1 MTRQML
7 ERNAQE
13 ETLQHARF
21 LLEKALAVRS
31 YTSTQV
37 APLLETQMKY
47 AFLPQSVPAFSAT
60 EVLAKIQKNHPEY
73 AYKEAT
79 LNPTNPRDRA
89 VEWEADVIAEFRNVA
104 GHARSSSASAT
115 RRPAARSTSRGRS
128 RSPTAPACAA
138 TARWRP
144 RRARWSTSTAR
155 PTASAGSSNEVVG
168 AQMVSV
174 PMAVPLARAA
184 AGLGAVH
191 GHARRRCSSPSRVA
205 LNLMLWWL
213 VIRPVTRLSR
223 LADRVSLGELG
234 APSFA
239 LGARDEIGR
248 LADLVQPH
256 AQEPGAGDEDARG
269 SAVMSARPLGL
280 AGIDTGHPLP
290 QRLGK
295 YLVSHLLGEGAMGVV
310 YKAHR
315 PGHPPCRWRSRRS
328 ARRCSTPDAQDIS
341 ATARFRT
348 EAQAAGRL
356 SHPNIVVGLR
366 VRRGRRPAYIAMEYV
381 RRHLA
386 AGAGVARRPACRWT
400 MR

>member
-1 MTRQML
+1 MKLLLKFNLVFVLIFLIGLGATGAMTRQML

-89 VEWEADVIAEFRNVA
+89 VEWEADVIAEFRKSPDTKEFIGERDTPA
-104 GHARSSSASAT
+104 G
-115 RRPAARSTSRGRS
+115 
-128 RSPTAPACAA
+128 
-138 TARWRP
+138 
-144 RRARWSTSTAR
+144 RALYIAR
-155 PTASAGSSNEVVG
+155 PIKIADGACLRCHSTVEAAPRTLVDKYGPANGFGWQLGEVVG

-174 PMAVPLARAA
+174 PMAIPMARAQQA
-184 AGLGAVH
+184 WALFMGMLSAVFVTI
-191 GHARRRCSSPSRVA
+191 AVA
-205 LNLMLWWL
+205 LHLMLWGL

-248 LADLVQPH
+248 LATSFSRMRKSLVQ
-256 AQEPGAGDEDARG
+256 A
-269 SAVMSARPLGL
+269 MKML
-280 AGIDTGHPLP
+280 
-290 QRLGK
+290 
-295 YLVSHLLGEGAMGVV
+295 EGA
-310 YKAHR
+310 
-315 PGHPPCRWRSRRS
+315 PS
-328 ARRCSTPDAQDIS
+328 
-341 ATARFRT
+341 
-348 EAQAAGRL
+348 
-356 SHPNIVVGLR
+356 
-366 VRRGRRPAYIAMEYV
+366 
-381 RRHLA
+381 
-386 AGAGVARRPACRWT
+386 
-400 MR
+400 

>member
-1 MTRQML
+1 MKLLLKFNLVFVLIFLIGLGVTGAMTRQML

-89 VEWEADVIAEFRNVA
+89 VEWEADVIAEFRKSPDTKEFIGERDTPA
-104 GHARSSSASAT
+104 G
-115 RRPAARSTSRGRS
+115 
-128 RSPTAPACAA
+128 
-138 TARWRP
+138 
-144 RRARWSTSTAR
+144 RALYIAR
-155 PTASAGSSNEVVG
+155 PIKIADGACLRCHSTVEAAPRTLVDKYGPANGFGWQLGEVVG

-174 PMAVPLARAA
+174 PMAIPMARAQQA
-184 AGLGAVH
+184 WALFMGMLSAVFVTI
-191 GHARRRCSSPSRVA
+191 AVA

-248 LADLVQPH
+248 LATSFSRMRKSLVQ
-256 AQEPGAGDEDARG
+256 A
-269 SAVMSARPLGL
+269 MKML
-280 AGIDTGHPLP
+280 
-290 QRLGK
+290 
-295 YLVSHLLGEGAMGVV
+295 EGA
-310 YKAHR
+310 
-315 PGHPPCRWRSRRS
+315 PS
-328 ARRCSTPDAQDIS
+328 
-341 ATARFRT
+341 
-348 EAQAAGRL
+348 
-356 SHPNIVVGLR
+356 
-366 VRRGRRPAYIAMEYV
+366 
-381 RRHLA
+381 
-386 AGAGVARRPACRWT
+386 
-400 MR
+400 